1 MVDLMHAITDIVE
14 GFSEDSEAKE
24 KLQDLKKEV
33 AKIYLEKLEQEKPD
47 LVLAVANDLVLDYLI
62 DDGFTDKIHDA
73 FVGNALTSASA
84 QSADLKAFREKLNKA
99 STAEELELLKSEIQT
114 PKDKKS
120 DPSPENLQEQSQV
133 SSPSSEASPTP
144 STENKAENLG
154 SAEGFNATK
163 VDSEPARKNPKT

>member
-1 MVDLMHAITDIVE
+1 MHAITDIVE

-47 LVLAVANDLVLDYLI
+47 FVLAVANDLVLDYLI

-73 FVGNALTSASA
+73 LVGNALTSAST

-99 STAEELELLKSEIQT
+99 STAEELELLKTEIHT
-114 PKDKKS
+114 PTVKTDQKS
-120 DPSPENLQEQSQV
+120 DPSPENLQEQNQV
-133 SSPSSEASPTP
+133 SSPSSEASPAP
-144 STENKAENLG
+144 GTENKAENLG